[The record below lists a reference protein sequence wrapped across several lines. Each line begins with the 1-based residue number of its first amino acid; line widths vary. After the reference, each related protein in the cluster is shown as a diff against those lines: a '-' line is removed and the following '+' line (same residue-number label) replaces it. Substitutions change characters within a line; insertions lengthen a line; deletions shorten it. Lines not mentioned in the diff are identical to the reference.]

1 MQEFERT
8 RIERRMKELINL
20 LDFEGC
26 IKAFE
31 KSDDLYL
38 DSLIMDRM
46 EELDQKRFYEY
57 AENFF

>member
-1 MQEFERT
+1 MQEFERI
-8 RIERRMKELINL
+8 RIERRMKELVNS

-26 IKAFE
+26 IEAFE

-38 DSLIMDRM
+38 DTLIMDRM